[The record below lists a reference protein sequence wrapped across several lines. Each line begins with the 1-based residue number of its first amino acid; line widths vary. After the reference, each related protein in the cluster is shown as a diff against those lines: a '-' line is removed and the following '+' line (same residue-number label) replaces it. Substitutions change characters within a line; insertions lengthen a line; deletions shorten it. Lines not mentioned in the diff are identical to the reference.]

1 MDLVIFT
8 TPEVF
13 FSEVINGRCPF
24 IWGFN
29 FRLFF
34 FLIVYKV
41 LWELILSELMK
52 IRITGSFGGSELRRK
67 VLMISWAVKSAINK
81 MKQ

>member
-1 MDLVIFT
+1 MEGVLLFGVLT
-8 TPEVF
+8 
-13 FSEVINGRCPF
+13 SGC
-24 IWGFN
+24 
-29 FRLFF
+29 FF
-34 FLIVYKV
+34 FFIVYKV